1 VRTLDWDSRFFGLR
15 IAQVDPPSAE
25 QDVAEFL
32 AAAREQYV
40 DCLFCLVRADALAQQ
55 WLLESAGFV
64 ARDLRLEFHRSVS
77 PIATDESGL
86 RRWIPGDVDSL
97 ARTAATAFHATRY
110 AADPHFPRDA
120 VARLYETWLRNSC
133 AGFADEVLV
142 LGPPGAAQGFVTLHV
157 DASRREARIGLIAV
171 AGASRGSGA
180 GRRLVE
186 GAMAWVRRRDCHDL
200 CVVTQGSNV
209 AAQRLYQ
216 RCGFVT
222 HSAKIWYHAW
232 PAPAATTREDH
243 P

>member
-1 VRTLDWDSRFFGLR
+1 MRILDWDSRFFGLR
-15 IAQVDPPSAE
+15 IAQIDPPSGE
-25 QDVAEFL
+25 QDVARFL
-32 AAAREQYV
+32 AVAREQSV
-40 DCLFCLVRADALAQQ
+40 DCLFCLVRAEALAQQ

-77 PIATDESGL
+77 PIATDESDL
-86 RRWIPGDVDSL
+86 RRWIPGDVDAL
-97 ARTAATAFHATRY
+97 ARIAATAFHATRY
-110 AADPHFPRDA
+110 AADPRFPRDA
-120 VARLYETWLRNSC
+120 VARLYDTWLRNSC

-142 LGPPGAAQGFVTLHV
+142 LGPPGAAQGFVTLH
-157 DASRREARIGLIAV
+157 AAPSSREARIGLIAV
-171 AGASRGSGA
+171 AGDCRGSGA

-186 GAMAWVRRRDCHDL
+186 GAVDWAQRRDCHEL
-200 CVVTQGSNV
+200 RVITQGNNV

-222 HSAKIWYHAW
+222 LSAQTWYHAW